1 MMIPYVI
8 AIYIIWTI
16 LFVAWF
22 LLGLPWGL

>member
-1 MMIPYVI
+1 MLPYVF
-8 AIYIIWTI
+8 AIYIIWTL